1 MSGDKLTPNEAKRKL
16 CVECIGGAQFN
27 SKEVD
32 GCEGDRAK
40 TGPCPI
46 YPYRNG
52 KRMSVKIFRK
62 FCLNCM
68 GGSYDAISE
77 CTTENCPAFEY
88 RFGKNPSY
96 TGRSGNAGSKALQK
110 YREKGAGQ
118 GNNL

>member
-1 MSGDKLTPNEAKRKL
+1 MERLTPGEAKRKL
-16 CVECIGGAQFN
+16 CVQCIGGAQFN
-27 SKEVD
+27 SREND
-32 GCEGDRAK
+32 SCEGDKAK

-52 KRMSVKIFRK
+52 KRMSVKMFRK

-77 CTTENCPAFEY
+77 CTTEDCLAFEY
-88 RFGKNPSY
+88 RFGKNPSCA
-96 TGRSGNAGSKALQK
+96 GRGGNGNLNGLRK
-110 YREKGAGQ
+110 YWNKGAVQ

>member
-1 MSGDKLTPNEAKRKL
+1 MERLIPGEAKRKL
-16 CVECIGGAQFN
+16 CVQCIGGAQFN
-27 SKEVD
+27 SREID
-32 GCEGDRAK
+32 SCEGDRSK
-40 TGPCPI
+40 TGPCTI

-52 KRMSVKIFRK
+52 KRMSVKVFRK

-77 CTTENCPAFEY
+77 CTTEDYPAFEY

-110 YREKGAGQ
+110 YREKGARSA
-118 GNNL
+118 NNL